1 MIAEIYDFDLWS
13 ESATATLEI
22 NIKYI
27 MLSLW
32 AIRLSTA
39 ATLNPRRNTRTHSG
53 NPFLIFGQ
61 YTWPKWHLEFY
72 YYAETSAITTI
83 TTTN

>member
-1 MIAEIYDFDLWS
+1 MYIHLKIIAEIFRVRFVEKFV
-13 ESATATLEI
+13 ESAPATLEI

-39 ATLNPRRNTRTHSG
+39 ATLNPRRNTHTHTHTAAHTLEI
-53 NPFLIFGQ
+53 PF
-61 YTWPKWHLEFY
+61 
-72 YYAETSAITTI
+72 
-83 TTTN
+83 